1 MLKRSSSH
9 ALGVTLIPTQSS
21 SLTTFIPTS
30 AFDSAVFDHAIG
42 VTQTEGSPSA
52 VSSGPD
58 CSSQADFGI
67 RITLYPSPRRLKVM
81 LIRPSRAV
89 PAINMT
95 LMALISGVI
104 ENLRRE

>member
-52 VSSGPD
+52 VSSGPN
-58 CSSQADFGI
+58 CS
-67 RITLYPSPRRLKVM
+67 PKSPPLHDG
-81 LIRPSRAV
+81 LS
-89 PAINMT
+89 N
-95 LMALISGVI
+95 LISF
-104 ENLRRE
+104 RYFP